1 MDIED
6 QLVMNPCARLYPRRQ
21 GESVAELV
29 IEAAVRGQPRR
40 FTIITPDHDLG
51 LFPLLARLIGAQRD
65 VEFDLA
71 DAQLE
76 YLHRIGFLVLP
87 EDIPRSVGFS
97 AGLEP
102 ETAELLPMRGHRS
115 WEKGEPPGTLEA
127 DWVVH
132 PSFVYHEGADPPA
145 RWREQLAG
153 AGGMPGWLGDGPAV
167 WIEDAATGL
176 PCGYG
181 ARGAVAALAR
191 ELTPGQAGP
200 PIADLRRLGLLE
212 VLRSAEVLVPRQQLA
227 ERAAAGPRRRRAVA
241 ESLKTHG
248 YAVFTDLMPP
258 LLLAALRRYYRSLLA
273 EGFFPLGDDLVE
285 RRYVGH
291 NETVAQFFH
300 RLLVPF
306 VTEIV
311 GQPVK
316 PSYVFFSSYLEGA
329 LLPRHVDREQ
339 CEWSISLQLDYVPE
353 PAAATPWAI
362 HLQPL
367 AETAPPQALRL
378 ALGDGLIYKG
388 RELWHHREALPPGH
402 RSTSLFLHYVPHDF
416 AGKLD

>member
-1 MDIED
+1 MED
-6 QLVMNPCARLYPRRQ
+6 ELVMNPCARLYPLLQ

-29 IEAAVRGQPRR
+29 IESAVRGQPRR
-40 FTIITPDHDLG
+40 FTTIAPDHELG
-51 LFPLLARLIGAQRD
+51 LFSLLVRLVGAQGD

-71 DAQLE
+71 EAQLE

-97 AGLEP
+97 AWLEP
-102 ETAELLPMRGHRS
+102 EMAELLPARARRS
-115 WEKGEPPGTLEA
+115 PEGGGPAGPAET

-132 PSFVYHEGADPPA
+132 PSFTYHVGADPPA
-145 RWREQLAG
+145 RWREQITG
-153 AGGMPGWLGDGPAV
+153 AGGMPGWHGDGPSV

-181 ARGAVAALAR
+181 VRGAVAALVR
-191 ELTPGQAGP
+191 ELTPGQAAP
-200 PIADLRRLGLLE
+200 LIADPHLLE
-212 VLRSAEVLVPRQQLA
+212 VLRCAEVLVPRRQQA
-227 ERAAAGPRRRRAVA
+227 ARAAVGQRQRQAAA
-241 ESLKTHG
+241 ESLKARG
-248 YAVFTDLMPP
+248 YAVFPDLLPP
-258 LLLAALRRYYRSLLA
+258 LLLAALRRYYRSLMA

-285 RRYVGH
+285 RRYIGH
-291 NETVAQFFH
+291 NETVARFFH
-300 RLLVPF
+300 RLLVPL

-329 LLPRHVDREQ
+329 LLPRHIDREQ
-339 CEWSISLQLDYVPE
+339 CEWSISLQLDYTPE
-353 PAAATPWAI
+353 PATVTPWAI

-367 AETAPPQALRL
+367 AETTPAQALEL
-378 ALGDGLIYKG
+378 ALGEGLLYKG
-388 RELWHHREALPPGH
+388 RELWHHRDPLPPGH
-402 RSTSLFLHYVPHDF
+402 RSTSLFLHYVPQDF